1 MKKAI
6 SGILLDS
13 TPNSPDLNHK
23 KNAWQTVMR
32 IDDKILGVKGLGILM
47 LVQQPWADNFFYSHW
62 LCTGTYKDFIHQG
75 LHNSQKK

>member
-1 MKKAI
+1 MNNFSPQFISINCQEESEMKKAI

-47 LVQQPWADNFFYSHW
+47 QQPRADNFFYSH
-62 LCTGTYKDFIHQG
+62 
-75 LHNSQKK
+75 

>member
-23 KNAWQTVMR
+23 KMHDKTVMR
-32 IDDKILGVKGLGILM
+32 IDDKILGVKGLRILM
-47 LVQQPWADNFFYSHW
+47 LVQQP
-62 LCTGTYKDFIHQG
+62 
-75 LHNSQKK
+75 

>member
-13 TPNSPDLNHK
+13 TPNSPDLNLKK

-47 LVQQPWADNFFYSHW
+47 LVQQP
-62 LCTGTYKDFIHQG
+62 
-75 LHNSQKK
+75 